1 MKKKKKG
8 IFGGMGRE
16 GEKGEKKKKRENQ
29 AVPTREQNQV
39 ASSWILQP
47 FRDLHTIYHVQRIDR
62 ALGSVKLT

>member
-1 MKKKKKG
+1 MKKKKEFLG
-8 IFGGMGRE
+8 AWE
-16 GEKGEKKKKRENQ
+16 EKGKRGRKKKKERIKL
-29 AVPTREQNQV
+29 PTREQNQV

>member
-1 MKKKKKG
+1 MKKKKKRNFWG
-8 IFGGMGRE
+8 HGKRR
-16 GEKGEKKKKRENQ
+16 EKGEKKKKERIKL
-29 AVPTREQNQV
+29 PTGEQNQV